1 MMPAILFGSV
11 FIGPAK
17 RLGYQA
23 IRFVR
28 ITSRGVYIS
37 KVYTNGTLSERGGV
51 ELLDHK
57 AFDATQL
64 NWGEQGPA
72 DPGSPLY
79 KTALRQ
85 LCRTLADAALD
96 SLS

>member
-1 MMPAILFGSV
+1 MAVFTFGTMFV
-11 FIGPAK
+11 GPAK
-17 RLGYQA
+17 RLGFQA
-23 IRFVR
+23 VRFIR
-28 ITSRGVYIS
+28 ITPRGVYIS

-57 AFDATQL
+57 SFDATQR
-64 NWGEQGPA
+64 NWGEQGHT
-72 DPGSPLY
+72 DPDSPLY